1 MVMISHL
8 VKANKK
14 SFSFKTTIP
23 RQVIETLQIV
33 STDVLQWKVAEEK
46 GEAYAKVK
54 KVKG

>member
-8 VKANKK
+8 VKANRK
-14 SFSFKTTIP
+14 SYSFKTTVP
-23 RQVIETLQIV
+23 RQVIDALQIA